1 MLRMLRVVIM
11 EVVSRLEWL
20 GLTHVLRVWDG
31 RGGCS
36 LARTMRVVVMERLA
50 QCACSGRCSWRFT
63 TIIILA
69 PHPENMYLLGCRIGV

>member
-36 LARTMRVVVMERLA
+36 LARTMRVVVMAQLA
-50 QCACSGRCSWRFT
+50 DARATGGAVSASQQ
-63 TIIILA
+63 
-69 PHPENMYLLGCRIGV
+69 LLY